1 MLRKQGLIALAL
13 TLAVAVPSSAYGQ
26 SAGDEQY
33 VDPFE
38 DAPAEP
44 EGGQDDSGSQDGSGG
59 GADQGTGGTG
69 TPPAATPAPE
79 DTTAV
84 PEDTTAAPE
93 GSTVPAA
100 PTDAAPAADVSATLP
115 RTGLPLAASALLG
128 VLLLAGGVAL
138 RRAT

>member
-1 MLRKQGLIALAL
+1 MLRKRGLIALAL
-13 TLAVAVPSSAYGQ
+13 MLAVAVPSSAYGQ

-38 DAPAEP
+38 DAPSEP
-44 EGGQDDSGSQDGSGG
+44 EGGQGDSGSQDGSGG
-59 GADQGTGGTG
+59 GADQGTGGTS

-79 DTTAV
+79 
-84 PEDTTAAPE
+84 ETTAAPE
-93 GSTVPAA
+93 GSTAPAA

-115 RTGLPLAASALLG
+115 RTGLPLAPPALLG

>member
-1 MLRKQGLIALAL
+1 MLRKQGLLALAL

-38 DAPAEP
+38 DAPSEP
-44 EGGQDDSGSQDGSGG
+44 EGGQGDSGSQDGSGG
-59 GADQGTGGTG
+59 GADQGTGGTS

-79 DTTAV
+79 
-84 PEDTTAAPE
+84 ETTAAPE
-93 GSTVPAA
+93 GSTAPAA

-115 RTGLPLAASALLG
+115 RTGLPLAPPALLG